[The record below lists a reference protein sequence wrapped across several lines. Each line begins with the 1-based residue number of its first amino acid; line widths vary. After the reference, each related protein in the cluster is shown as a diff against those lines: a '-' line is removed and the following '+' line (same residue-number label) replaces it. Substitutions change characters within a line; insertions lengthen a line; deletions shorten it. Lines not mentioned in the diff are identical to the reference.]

1 MQIDDRQP
9 EHDPQVHLCSMA
21 HKLILWTARITG
33 TLLLAFLLFM
43 LVGHLVG
50 DANGPEGM
58 RFNGGTEI
66 LSFILFP
73 VGSIIGLALA
83 YKRALL
89 GGLIAVLSMALLFV
103 MRPDLLSLSFV
114 LMMLPGALYVTYG
127 LMSRKA
133 ETH

>member
-1 MQIDDRQP
+1 
-9 EHDPQVHLCSMA
+9 MA

-43 LVGHLVG
+43 LIGHLVG

-58 RFNGGTEI
+58 RFNGGKEI

-83 YKRALL
+83 YMRALL

-114 LMMLPGALYVTYG
+114 LMMLPGALYVIHG
-127 LMSRKA
+127 LMARKA
-133 ETH
+133 SARP